1 MDHDDQGYG
10 YYVKERPIFKFI
22 VIGILIF
29 IFVYFPFFATNL
41 RYMVGSSLSLIF
53 DAIGSLCL
61 VVGGLFFTIGIMQ
74 LFTRGYNW
82 VGNIL
87 LGVILLYIGCWLTG
101 AVLNLMGFEFG
112 NSDSSSGG
120 YH

>member
-1 MDHDDQGYG
+1 MQRSHKK
-10 YYVKERPIFKFI
+10 YYIREQPIFKYV

-41 RYMVGSSLSLIF
+41 RYTLGSSLSLIF

-61 VVGGLFFTIGIMQ
+61 MVGGLFLAVGIMGM
-74 LFTRGYNW
+74 FTRGYNW
-82 VGNIL
+82 VGNL
-87 LGVILLYIGCWLTG
+87 LVGIMLLYIGCWLTG
-101 AVLNLMGFEFG
+101 AVLNIMGFEFG
-112 NSDSSSGG
+112 DSNSSGG